1 MGHFVKDRKLESA
14 TSSVVIPSGTS
25 ATRPD
30 HPVFGSFRYNTDIG
44 KLEFF
49 NGVVYKT
56 VGISG
61 EVNIV
66 VDTFT
71 GDGATTTF
79 AMSQQESGVNQ
90 VIVFVGAIYQNPTT
104 YTLTGAGYD
113 ITFTSAPPTGE
124 TINIVH
130 NTASTA
136 VS

>member
-1 MGHFVKDRKLESA
+1 MGHFVKDRNLESA

-30 HPVFGSFRYNTDIG
+30 NPVFGSFRYNTDIG

-49 NGVVYKT
+49 NGAVYKT

-79 AMSQQESGVNQ
+79 AMSQYESGVNQ
-90 VIVFVGAIYQNPTT
+90 IIVFVGAIYQNPTT
-104 YTLTGAGYD
+104 YTLTGAGHD
-113 ITFTSAPPTGE
+113 ITFTSAPPNGE

>member
-1 MGHFVKDRKLESA
+1 MSMEEYQS
-14 TSSVVIPSGTS
+14 
-25 ATRPD
+25 
-30 HPVFGSFRYNTDIG
+30 
-44 KLEFF
+44 
-49 NGVVYKT
+49 
-56 VGISG
+56 
-61 EVNIV
+61 
-66 VDTFT
+66 
-71 GDGATTTF
+71 
-79 AMSQQESGVNQ
+79 AMSQYESSVNQ